1 MTVQSRILAIRLIKE
16 ITGQEQYC
24 EKLGII
30 NASRYRGEVVGRNE
44 DVKEKGECYVKEV
57 NQ

>member
-1 MTVQSRILAIRLIKE
+1 MTVQSRILTIRLIKE

-30 NASRYRGEVVGRNE
+30 NASRYRGKVVGGNE
-44 DVKEKGECYVKEV
+44 TDFERRLDYDKR
-57 NQ
+57 